1 MRGGR
6 HAVASLRDARPP
18 FPARQLGRCRMDP
31 PSGPQPVVHPTASVH
46 TLAGP
51 SPGTNS
57 PPHRL
62 WRLAGANDCSRQLGF
77 ARRLLRWSSFR
88 VDLSFTL
95 TITTGSYGSVS
106 VARLASGGRPLR
118 PPAVVQKFKGKSEV
132 EVVVDDQRRVVAEA
146 LLEVDRLPACQ
157 RSNPSGGQVVAG
169 APPARVREAVASGA
183 GPAGPG
189 LGGGGRI
196 PAGASDGHR
205 RLAHAQKTSAFD
217 CGNQTLPHSVTARF

>member
-1 MRGGR
+1 MYAASQQCCQCGHLCAGR
-6 HAVASLRDARPP
+6 ETAKSVAVATW
-18 FPARQLGRCRMDP
+18 ARQERVCPVRGDRCAVVDAMQMRYCACWAAGVGP
-31 PSGPQPVVHPTASVH
+31 GAPSAFGESDSRP
-46 TLAGP
+46 LADR
-51 SPGTNS
+51 S
-57 PPHRL
+57 
-62 WRLAGANDCSRQLGF
+62 
-77 ARRLLRWSSFR
+77 
-88 VDLSFTL
+88 
-95 TITTGSYGSVS
+95 GSVS

-157 RSNPSGGQVVAG
+157 RRNPSGGQVVAG